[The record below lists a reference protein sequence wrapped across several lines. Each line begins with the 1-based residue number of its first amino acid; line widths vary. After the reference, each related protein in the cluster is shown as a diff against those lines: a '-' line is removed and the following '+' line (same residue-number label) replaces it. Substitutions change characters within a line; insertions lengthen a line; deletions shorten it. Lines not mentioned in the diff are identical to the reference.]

1 VDVNSNPFGDT
12 SPYALLDPAQG
23 GFAATLETGNMN
35 PFSAASLGVMSPSS
49 VRAQLNAG
57 GAAPRFGGYGI
68 QNGQAKTQRYADRA
82 NVASADNA
90 PVGIAP
96 ANVRQP
102 AIQAPNPAA
111 RNAALL
117 QLAAAP
123 TANPAAAPAP
133 AAKTPGVKAPAA
145 GQPASYEQEWDRL
158 DRMSASRVR

>member
-1 VDVNSNPFGDT
+1 VDVNSNPFSDP
-12 SPYALLDPAQG
+12 SPYAMLNPDQA

-35 PFSAASLGVMSPSS
+35 PFGPASIGIASPAS

-68 QNGQAKTQRYADRA
+68 HNGQAKTQRYADRA

-96 ANVRQP
+96 ANVRQT
-102 AIQAPNPAA
+102 AIQAPDPAA

-123 TANPAAAPAP
+123 TNPAAAPAP

-145 GQPASYEQEWDRL
+145 GQPAAYEREWDRL